1 MATNAIYSITSELNQ
16 PLLTEN
22 SPSTSAAITESGVL
36 SMLGVLTAASLKPSM
51 ASSKIRN
58 CQISG
63 MFSVSFSVMNA
74 NFSGIHSVWFMRSRN
89 VGVMIY
95 VRIKIRN
102 LVSRRY
108 VPVMG
113 GK

>member
-1 MATNAIYSITSELNQ
+1 
-16 PLLTEN
+16 
-22 SPSTSAAITESGVL
+22 
-36 SMLGVLTAASLKPSM
+36 
-51 ASSKIRN
+51 
-58 CQISG
+58 
-63 MFSVSFSVMNA
+63 MFSVSFNVMNA